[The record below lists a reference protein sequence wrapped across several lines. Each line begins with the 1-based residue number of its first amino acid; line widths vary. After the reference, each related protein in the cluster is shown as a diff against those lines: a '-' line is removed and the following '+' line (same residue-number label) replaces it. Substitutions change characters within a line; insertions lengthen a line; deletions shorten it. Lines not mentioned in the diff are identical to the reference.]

1 METIIQTH
9 QLCKSYKGAE
19 TISNVNMNIK
29 KRRDLWFFR
38 SKWCWENNGYENDFK
53 PGKANLRSNKDF

>member
-29 KRRDLWFFR
+29 KGEIYGFF
-38 SKWCWENNGYENDFK
+38 
-53 PGKANLRSNKDF
+53 